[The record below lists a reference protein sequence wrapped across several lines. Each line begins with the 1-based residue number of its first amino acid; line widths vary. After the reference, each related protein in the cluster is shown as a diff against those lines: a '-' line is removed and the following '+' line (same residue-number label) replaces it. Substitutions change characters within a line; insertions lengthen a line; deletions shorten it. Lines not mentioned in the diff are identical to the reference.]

1 MMQED
6 KPVLFGDVLDALFN
20 RELVPIHLLFR
31 LSDMRLTESSRFF
44 AEWPA
49 VSDERR
55 QEIMRHLVDLSEEN
69 FVVDFTPVF
78 KAGLSDP
85 AAEVRIAAL
94 DGLWDSTDTRLIS
107 TILRIMQT
115 DEDARA
121 QAAAA
126 SALAHFVLMAEWG
139 QVPRR
144 PVEPAIEALLA
155 AYEAEETAVAVKRSA
170 LEALGAADHPRIAE
184 FIQDAYESEE
194 AGMQLSALF
203 AMGNSADPRWLPV
216 IFDELH
222 NPDPAMRAEA
232 AQAAGGTGSSDAVP
246 RLAELVNDEELD
258 VREAAVVALGQIGGD
273 QAQEILSEMLAD
285 SEYDAL
291 HGLIREALDTLLL
304 LGGEMSLMDYLEDE
318 DEDDEDFYDDLH
330 EDDDDDDEDEYDEE
344 LFADDADDDGGEY
357 LF

>member
-1 MMQED
+1 MQED

-31 LSDMRLTESSRFF
+31 LSDMRPMESERFF
-44 AEWPA
+44 KAWPA
-49 VSDERR
+49 VDNERR

-69 FVVDFTPVF
+69 FVVDFTPIF
-78 KAGLSDP
+78 KAGLDDP
-85 AAEVRIAAL
+85 SAEVRIAAL

-107 TILRIMQT
+107 PILRIMQT

-139 QVPRR
+139 QVPQR
-144 PVEPAIEALLA
+144 PVQPAIEALLA
-155 AYEAEETAVAVKRSA
+155 AYENGETAVAVKRSA
-170 LEALGAADHPRIAE
+170 LEALGAAGHPRIAE
-184 FIQDAYESEE
+184 FIRDAYESEE

-203 AMGNSADPRWLPV
+203 AMGNSADPRWLPI

-232 AQAAGGTGSSDAVP
+232 AQAAGGTGSSDAIP

-273 QAQEILSEMLAD
+273 QAQEILTELLAD

-291 HGLIREALDTLLL
+291 RGLIREALDMLLL
-304 LGGEMSLMDYLEDE
+304 LGGEMSLIDYLDDEDDFDE
-318 DEDDEDFYDDLH
+318 DDFDENDLDEDDDDFDNFDGFDDDEDDE
-330 EDDDDDDEDEYDEE
+330 
-344 LFADDADDDGGEY
+344 EY